1 MIKIIKRTIGFFIR
15 FIISMVVIALLT
27 VILEEMGI
35 YKVDTEDE
43 KSIIVGLIFV
53 IAGYWSDFNTIFGQ
67 PTAVM
72 MLYLSM
78 VPSVLLVVPKPL
90 LKFFL

>member
-15 FIISMVVIALLT
+15 FVISMVVIALLT

-53 IAGYWSDFNTIFGQ
+53 IAGYWSVQKWKNEGKISSDSQ
-67 PTAVM
+67 
-72 MLYLSM
+72 LSA
-78 VPSVLLVVPKPL
+78 KQI
-90 LKFFL
+90 

>member
-1 MIKIIKRTIGFFIR
+1 
-15 FIISMVVIALLT
+15 MVVIALLT

-53 IAGYWSDFNTIFGQ
+53 IAGYWSVQKWKNEGKISIDSQ
-67 PTAVM
+67 
-72 MLYLSM
+72 
-78 VPSVLLVVPKPL
+78 
-90 LKFFL
+90 